1 MERVTDELANA
12 EVLDLDGKPHRVREF
27 FEKRPALL
35 LFVRHFG

>member
-1 MERVTDELANA
+1 MNRVTDQLGDA

-27 FEKRPALL
+27 FAERPALL